1 MLHRSR
7 REFNPYLMFLTQA
20 STLCPVGYSFT
31 GPPQLRGNVTIGPC
45 LRGESG
51 QRAFALIPERSALT
65 KLNLRTETEI
75 AARVLKHWHE
85 AVPDDR
91 MAHLVKDATRAFQRS
106 LQVRLAAHDVQM
118 GHWTFLRILWNREG
132 ITQREL
138 SLEAGFMESTT
149 VVALRAMEALGYV
162 TRERRATNRKNVYV
176 FLTAKGKK
184 LKKLLVP
191 LASEVNA
198 LATTGLAE
206 EDVAAAR
213 RALLA
218 MIDNLTHDSAII
230 AEVASAPPAVK
241 PPAGESD

>member
-1 MLHRSR
+1 M
-7 REFNPYLMFLTQA
+7 PK
-20 STLCPVGYSFT
+20 P
-31 GPPQLRGNVTIGPC
+31 
-45 LRGESG
+45 
-51 QRAFALIPERSALT
+51 
-65 KLNLRTETEI
+65 NLQNETEI

-91 MAHLVKDATRAFQRS
+91 MAHLVKDATRGFLRS
-106 LQVRLAAHDVQM
+106 LQVRLAAHDVQL

-149 VVALRAMEALGYV
+149 LVALRAMEGLGYV

-176 FLTAKGKK
+176 FLTPKGKK
-184 LKKLLVP
+184 LKKVLVP

-198 LATTGLAE
+198 LALAG
-206 EDVAAAR
+206 VADTDIAATR

-218 MIDNLTHDSAII
+218 MIDNLAHDAAIL
-230 AEVASAPPAVK
+230 AGAPPATGVAG
-241 PPAGESD
+241 PGGQGEQGPADFAAATGGARSAGRNS